1 MEARALDKW
10 LWRHESIKDLVDWT
24 TECAGQVELPNS
36 NKLFRKSLKIFFLE
50 FMLDN
55 WVKFNLTQRKF
66 INSF

>member
-36 NKLFRKSLKIFFLE
+36 NKLSRKSLKIFFL
-50 FMLDN
+50 
-55 WVKFNLTQRKF
+55 
-66 INSF
+66 NSC